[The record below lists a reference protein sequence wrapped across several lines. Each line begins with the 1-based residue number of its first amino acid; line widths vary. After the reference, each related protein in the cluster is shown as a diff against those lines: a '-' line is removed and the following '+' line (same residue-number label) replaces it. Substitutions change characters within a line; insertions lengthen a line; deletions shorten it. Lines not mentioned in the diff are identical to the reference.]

1 MEYKPH
7 RYQQYAIERV
17 LDTPRVALW
26 LDMGLGKTVST
37 LTAINELIY
46 NRFSVRRVLV
56 IAPKKVCEATWQD
69 EAQKWD
75 HLRHLRFSTVLGNER
90 QRLAALYRS
99 ADIYI
104 INRDNTQWLVDTL
117 ETDWFF
123 DMVVLDEASSFK
135 NHQAKRFRKLK
146 TVLPRIKRLVELTGT
161 PAPRDLMD
169 LWAQIYLLDQGQ
181 RLGKTISAYRAQWF
195 LPDKRNATTV
205 FSYKAAEGSDSA
217 IRQRLADI
225 CVSMKAEDYLELPDC
240 IEHDIPVVL
249 DTQGQKCYNEM
260 EKKTVLELANQ
271 VIDAGTAAV
280 LRMKLLQIASG
291 AVYDESGAVAQV
303 HGCKIEAF
311 MELLEQ
317 LNGQHALVFYA
328 YKHDRDR
335 LMAAMRKEKVNVREF
350 TGPDDQKDWNQGKID
365 VLLAHPASCA
375 YGLNLQQGGH
385 NIIWFGLTD
394 SLELYQ
400 QANARLH
407 RQGQGYPVVVHRLIV
422 KGSADEDVRAGLAAK
437 DQCQEAL
444 LQAMKARIDKWRGES
459 YGD

>member
-1 MEYKPH
+1 MW
-7 RYQQYAIERV
+7 AV
-17 LDTPRVALW
+17 
-26 LDMGLGKTVST
+26 
-37 LTAINELIY
+37 N
-46 NRFSVRRVLV
+46 RVLV
-56 IAPKKVCEATWQD
+56 IAPKKVSEATWQD

-75 HLRHLRFSTVLGNER
+75 HLKHLTFSTVLGTEK
-90 QRLAALYRS
+90 QRLAALYRA
-99 ADIYI
+99 ADIYV
-104 INRDNTQWLVDTL
+104 INRDNVQWLVDTL
-117 ETDWFF
+117 GNEWFF

-146 TVLPRIKRLVELTGT
+146 TVLPRITRIVELTGT

-195 LPDKRNATTV
+195 LPDKRNATTI
-205 FSYKAAEGSDSA
+205 FSYKASEGSDAA
-217 IRQRLADI
+217 IKERLSDI

-240 IEHDIPVVL
+240 IEHDVPVVL
-249 DTQGQKCYNEM
+249 DNKAQKWYNEM
-260 EKKTVLELANQ
+260 EKKLVLEFADQ

-280 LRMKLLQIASG
+280 LRIKLLQIAAG
-291 AVYDESGAVAQV
+291 AVYDDAGKVVYV
-303 HGCKIEAF
+303 HDCKLEAF
-311 MELLEQ
+311 LELVES

-335 LMAAMRKEKVNVREF
+335 ILDALKKEKVNAREF
-350 TGPDDQKDWNQGKID
+350 KGPGDQADWNAGKIQ

-375 YGLNLQQGGH
+375 YGLNLQNGGY

-407 RQGQGYPVVVHRLIV
+407 RQGQAHPVIVHRLIV
-422 KGSADEDVRAGLAAK
+422 KGSVDEDVRAGLEAK
-437 DQCQEAL
+437 DACQEAL
-444 LQAMKARIDKWRGES
+444 LQAMKARIDKWKGVRS
-459 YGD
+459 